1 MDKLKFTEQKTLNK
15 KNEILP
21 QLALSVF
28 FAYGILRWLA
38 DSLDFSLKIWEI
50 PAGGVGSGLIYTWNA
65 VADVLGKNNYILL
78 EKLSGAGDGNGL
90 FLAVIFLL
98 LALLVYYLIKSNRL
112 WPVVVL
118 LIILMLPQA
127 VLALKVKKTT
137 VAILLAG
144 FLMVISF
151 IKWSGKGFWKGAV
164 FIAAVAILTLGVAS
178 APGINKAIAKP
189 KAVQE
194 INAAIQQM
202 AHELYYGTNP
212 LKSGDLIQRQRDDS
226 SDVALEIIMEKP
238 QSMYL
243 RGFIGEQY
251 MKNRWQALPESAHY
265 ENRELFYWLQQD
277 GFNPLGQ
284 LGQANSITASDK
296 EKDSVKEENSVEIKV
311 KDADK
316 RYAYVPY
323 EITSEGIQDSKTR
336 SGSFITPSSGSR
348 LKSYSYTTMDNS
360 VRKWTDIASRV
371 FTQADLAG
379 ISGDE
384 TKESDVSQ
392 LGRYLIDE
400 SHYNALVYDKYTYLS
415 EEEYLLLKNN
425 IGKAGNQ
432 SKGHI
437 DYKTAIRAVRKYLN
451 DKFVYTEKLGNRND
465 DKTTEDVL
473 KEFLESKKGYDI
485 HYATAATMMFR
496 YYGIPA
502 RYVEGYLITPDDVKN
517 GEAYQPISISRENAH
532 AWVEIYIDGTG
543 FVPIEVCPSY
553 EGIMEEADMSIGISN
568 NTLIRPLDSN
578 KNNQHNSLTI
588 EEAEEE
594 SPGSLPIGL
603 IMITLLLIIL
613 LILAIGLLRKLTMMI
628 RESMKRNRL
637 FKKGEPKLAACAIFK
652 YMEDKNLPIDH
663 KVRGLGNKAAYSP
676 IEISEEERG
685 LMLTALK
692 ESKMEKKKD
701 EKSKKNHRFIFNRRN
716 DADA

>member
-98 LALLVYYLIKSNRL
+98 LVPLVYYLIKSNRL

-178 APGINKAIAKP
+178 APGVNKAIAKP

-194 INAAIQQM
+194 INTAIQQM
-202 AHELYYGTNP
+202 VHEFYYGTNP
-212 LKSGDLIQRQRDDS
+212 LKSGDLTQRQRDDS
-226 SDVALEIIMEKP
+226 SDVALEIVMEKP

-251 MKNRWQALPESAHY
+251 MKNRWQSLPESAHF
-265 ENRELFYWLQQD
+265 ENRELFYWLKQD

-296 EKDSVKEENSVEIKV
+296 EKDSVKEGSSVEIKV

-323 EITSEGIQDSKTR
+323 EITSEGIQDSKNR

-348 LKSYSYTTMDNS
+348 LKSYSYTTLDNS

-371 FTQADLAG
+371 FTQADIAG
-379 ISGDE
+379 ISGDD
-384 TKESDVSQ
+384 TKKSNASQ

-437 DYKTAIRAVRKYLN
+437 DYKTAIRAVRKYLS
-451 DKFVYTEKLGNRND
+451 DKFIYTEKLGNRND

-473 KEFLESKKGYDI
+473 KKFLESKKGYDI

-502 RYVEGYLITPDDVKN
+502 RYVEGYLVTPDDVKN
-517 GEAYQPISISRENAH
+517 AEASQPISISRKNAH

-594 SPGSLPIGL
+594 RSASLPIGL
-603 IMITLLLIIL
+603 IIITLLLIML
-613 LILAIGLLRKLTMMI
+613 LVLAVGLLRKLAMII
-628 RESMKRNRL
+628 RERIKRNRL
-637 FKKGEPKLAACAIFK
+637 FKKGEPKLAVCAIFK
-652 YMEDKNLPIDH
+652 YLEDKKLPINH
-663 KVRGLGNKAAYSP
+663 KVRELGNKAAYSP